1 MATEYIPTIGVE
13 IHVQLK
19 TKSKM
24 FSSAPATYGLSPNS
38 ETMPLDLAFP
48 GTMPVVN
55 KEAVAFAIKVCEA
68 LHMDIARTLRFDRKN
83 YFYPDLTKGY
93 QITQQFD
100 PIGKGGEVEIT
111 LDSGEKKTIHVEQAH
126 LEEDTAKQLHLADIS
141 FLNYNR
147 AGVPLLEIVSL
158 PDMHSGEE
166 AMKYVEAI
174 REIVTYLGVS
184 DGKME
189 DGSMRCDTNISIAP
203 KGSDKLGTK
212 CECKNLNT
220 IQNIRLA
227 VDYEVKRQAKLLDC
241 GEPVIQET
249 RRFDE
254 GKKETVMMRKKT
266 NAIDYKYF
274 REPNIV
280 PIDLDSGFLYD
291 SIHSMNK
298 LPSAYRKELHED
310 GLNDYQVES
319 LLRERDD
326 VLYFEDCL
334 KLGAKNPVTLWDFL
348 MVDIKA
354 WLNKNEKTL
363 SDLRF
368 QKENLVELLTLLGN
382 GKINSKQAK
391 EVLSEMLEKGSLPG
405 DVVKEK
411 GMEQISD
418 SSLIDALVKDVLGK
432 NGQSVLDWQQGH
444 DHALGYLVGQV
455 MKTSHGK
462 ANPSM
467 AKEKILAAIGKCG
480 SKKN

>member
-1 MATEYIPTIGVE
+1 MEYVPTIGVE

-24 FSSAPATYGLSPNS
+24 FSSAPVTFGKDPNS

-55 KEAVAFAIKVCEA
+55 KEAVAFGIKVCTA
-68 LHMDIARTLRFDRKN
+68 LHMKVARTLRFDRKN

-100 PIGKGGEVEIT
+100 PIGRDGYVEVVLE
-111 LDSGEKKTIHVEQAH
+111 SGETRKIHIEQAH

-189 DGSMRCDTNISIAP
+189 DGSMRCDVNVSIAP

-212 CECKNLNT
+212 AECKNLNT

-227 VDYEVKRQAKLLDC
+227 VDYEVKRQAALLDA
-241 GEPVIQET
+241 GEKVEQET
-249 RRFDE
+249 RRYDE
-254 GKKETVMMRKKT
+254 GKKMTVLMRKKT

-280 PIDLDSGFLYD
+280 PIDLDEGFVYD
-291 SIHSMNK
+291 AVHSMNK
-298 LPSAYRKELHED
+298 LPNAYREELKKA
-310 GLNDYQVES
+310 GLSDYEVEG
-319 LLRERDD
+319 LLRDQKD
-326 VLYFEDCL
+326 VLYFEDCR
-334 KLGAKNPVTLWDFL
+334 KLGLKNPTTLWNLL
-348 MVDIKA
+348 MVDLKA
-354 WLNKNEKTL
+354 WCHKEEKELSSLPFPKEYLVALSNLL
-363 SDLRF
+363 SD
-368 QKENLVELLTLLGN
+368 
-382 GKINSKQAK
+382 GKINTKQGKDVLAEMLSSGANPTEVVVRK
-391 EVLSEMLEKGSLPG
+391 GLSQVSDKGAIETLVDEVLS
-405 DVVKEK
+405 
-411 GMEQISD
+411 
-418 SSLIDALVKDVLGK
+418 K
-432 NGQSVLDWQQGH
+432 NAQAVTDWQNGH
-444 DHALGYLVGQV
+444 DHALGFLVGQV
-455 MKTSHGK
+455 MKLSKGK
-462 ANPSM
+462 ANPSL
-467 AKEKILAAIGKCG
+467 AKETILSKIGPCG
-480 SKKN
+480 AKK